1 MNFDFN
7 KLLLMLGGVIIL
19 VGVTAFYG
27 KSIEI
32 SPTGGLKFESAPNSQ
47 MNKP

>member
-7 KLLLMLGGVIIL
+7 KLLVVLCSVVIL
-19 VGVTAFYG
+19 VGITAFYG

-32 SPTGGLKFESAPNSQ
+32 SPTRGLKFESAP
-47 MNKP
+47 